1 MHRRPNQQNIEL
13 ARSEFEHVSNQ
24 LRRKQK
30 IVPMYKIKQ
39 QIKEIQENRTTDA
52 DADVH
57 KKKSIFELEEE
68 RIAKKKLL

>member
-39 QIKEIQENRTTDA
+39 QIKEIQETRTTDA
-52 DADVH
+52 EADVH